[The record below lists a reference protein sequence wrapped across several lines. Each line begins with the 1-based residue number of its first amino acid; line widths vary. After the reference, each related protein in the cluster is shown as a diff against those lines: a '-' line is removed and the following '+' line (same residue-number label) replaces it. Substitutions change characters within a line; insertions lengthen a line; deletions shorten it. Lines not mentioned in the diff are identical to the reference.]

1 MRLLSLAACLSLAAT
16 PAFAQTD
23 ELLRELVSDSPEIL
37 AARDEAAAAQAE
49 LWAARG
55 QLFPQVRVEAF
66 TQSIEETLRLDGLPG
81 ELTQTR
87 DPRAVS
93 AIVDQALFTSGR
105 ISGSIGAAKATSSSA
120 AHTRD
125 ATRQDVLLEGASA
138 IADVVRDRA
147 ILRVR
152 RENEAIVRQR
162 LDESVARRRAGLATT
177 TDVRQSEARLALA
190 TADAIA
196 ANGALERSEALF
208 LRVFGKRP
216 PESLTLPTASRP
228 LPRSLE
234 EALDTAFDRSPDLG
248 ASDDRVRAARQN
260 VRAERGSLL
269 PQFTVTAS
277 ASTIDNERFGIEL
290 GEAEQYAVTVNGRWN
305 LLSGG
310 SGYARTRAA
319 KRRADAARRTHVVTE
334 RRVRESTISAW
345 TTLLT
350 TRSSVSA
357 RQAQADAASVAAEGV
372 AAEFRSGRRTRLDV
386 LDADQERSD
395 AQVALVLAQR
405 DHAVAK
411 FALLRATGQL

>member
-1 MRLLSLAACLSLAAT
+1 MRLLSLAACLSLAAA

-55 QLFPQVRVEAF
+55 QLLPQVRVEAF

>member
-1 MRLLSLAACLSLAAT
+1 MRLLSLAASLSLAIA
-16 PAFAQTD
+16 PAWAQTE
-23 ELLRELVSDSPEIL
+23 ELLRELVSESPEIL
-37 AARDEAAAAQAE
+37 AAQDEAAAAKAD

-55 QLFPQVRVEAF
+55 QMLPQVRVEAF
-66 TQSIEETLRLDGLPG
+66 TQTIEETLRLDGAAG

-93 AIVDQALFTSGR
+93 AIADQALFTSGR
-105 ISGSIGAAKATSSSA
+105 ISGSIGAAKATSLSA
-120 AHTRD
+120 SYNRD
-125 ATRQDVLLEGASA
+125 ATKQDVLLEGASA

-147 ILRVR
+147 ILQVR
-152 RENEAIVRQR
+152 RENEAIVRRR
-162 LDESVARRRAGLATT
+162 LEESEARRRAGLATT

-190 TADAIA
+190 TAESIA
-196 ANGALERSEALF
+196 ADGALDRSEALF
-208 LRVFGKRP
+208 LRVFGREAP
-216 PESLTLPTASRP
+216 QGLTLPNASRP
-228 LPRSLE
+228 MPRSLE
-234 EALDTAFDRSPDLG
+234 EALGTTIDQSPDLG
-248 ASDDRVRAARQN
+248 ASDERVRAARQN
-260 VRAERGSLL
+260 VRAERGALM
-269 PQFTVTAS
+269 PQFTLTAA

-290 GEAEQYAVTVNGRWN
+290 GEAEQYSVTVNGRWN

-319 KRRADAARRTHVVTE
+319 KRRADAAKRTHTVTE
-334 RRVRESTISAW
+334 RRVRENTISAW
-345 TTLLT
+345 TNLVTA
-350 TRSSVSA
+350 RSSVSA

-395 AQVALVLAQR
+395 AQVALVSAQR

>member
-1 MRLLSLAACLSLAAT
+1 MRLLSLAACLSLAAA